1 MMTMSHAMQM
11 PFPVNKNQ
19 EQKSRKKIE
28 KKKMKKKNKKSKP
41 TSLIHIRANSTC
53 MRLTHPSITHE
64 NA

>member
-1 MMTMSHAMQM
+1 MMTLSHAMQV
-11 PFPVNKNQ
+11 PFPINKIQ
-19 EQKSRKKIE
+19 EQKSRKKN
-28 KKKMKKKNKKSKP
+28 KKKKIKKESKP

>member
-1 MMTMSHAMQM
+1 MQV
-11 PFPVNKNQ
+11 PFPINKIQ
-19 EQKSRKKIE
+19 EQKSRKKN
-28 KKKMKKKNKKSKP
+28 KKKKIKKESKP